1 MRRAGNGT
9 VGSNPTLSATEDPR
23 EFRSPAADLR
33 SATNARIHRPTA
45 IDSRVGLVCNVGLMS
60 HPIPLGLSSRPAT
73 LLRAE
78 RRVIVAL
85 TVAFWVAFQ
94 IVFYLF
100 GMLDQ
105 DDRTVSPLKLATSLA
120 HYMFQPSEL
129 SIVAAGG
136 VICFAAYLALRLVR
150 GLPLWG
156 QLAAACVAALTCS
169 ACFSLVVSV
178 VSSIFDQPWPALT
191 PRFFLTDVLR
201 WIAPFGL
208 WVGVALMVTYNSE
221 VRERERR
228 LALLQAQAQ
237 DAQMRALRYQVNP
250 HLLYNT
256 LNSIAA
262 LILDRQNDRAEAMV
276 VRLSNFF
283 RASLSNDPLADVPL
297 IEELELQRIY
307 LDIEQMRFPN
317 LTSQFDVPADL
328 YQARVPSLILQP
340 LIENALKHG
349 VNPDGEVTHL
359 RIAGYRSA
367 GDLVLEV
374 SDNGPGS
381 SSAAGTGVGLNNVRD
396 RLLSRF
402 GGRAA
407 FEAANNDTGGFRVR
421 MSMPMQ
427 FA

>member
-1 MRRAGNGT
+1 
-9 VGSNPTLSATEDPR
+9 
-23 EFRSPAADLR
+23 
-33 SATNARIHRPTA
+33 
-45 IDSRVGLVCNVGLMS
+45 MS
-60 HPIPLGLSSRPAT
+60 HPLPFGLGSRPAS

-85 TVAFWVAFQ
+85 IVLFWIAFQ
-94 IVFYLF
+94 IVFYVF

-105 DDRTVSPLKLATSLA
+105 NDRAISPGQLLASLIHYIFLPGELAIVSG
-120 HYMFQPSEL
+120 
-129 SIVAAGG
+129 GG
-136 VICFAAYLALRLVR
+136 VVCFAAYLTLRQVR
-150 GLPLWG
+150 GLPLWS
-156 QLAAACVAALTCS
+156 QLAAACLAALVCS
-169 ACFSLVVSV
+169 ACFSLIVSLV
-178 VSSIFDQPWPALT
+178 ADLTDASWPELT
-191 PRFFLTDVLR
+191 PRFFLTDTLR
-201 WIAPFGL
+201 WLAPFGL

-262 LILDRQNDRAEAMV
+262 LILDRQNDLAEAMV

-283 RASLSNDPLADVPL
+283 RASLSSDPLADVPL

-328 YQARVPSLILQP
+328 YQAKVPNLILQP

-349 VNPDGEVTHL
+349 VNPNGQPTHL

-367 GDLVLEV
+367 GQLVLEV

-402 GGRAA
+402 GDRAA
-407 FEAANNDTGGFRVR
+407 FEAENNDGGGFRVR
-421 MSMPMQ
+421 MFMPMQ
-427 FA
+427 FQ